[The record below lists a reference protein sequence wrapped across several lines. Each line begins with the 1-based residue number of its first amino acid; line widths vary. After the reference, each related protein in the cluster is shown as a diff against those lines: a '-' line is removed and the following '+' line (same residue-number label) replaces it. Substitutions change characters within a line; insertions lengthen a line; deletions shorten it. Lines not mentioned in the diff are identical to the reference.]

1 MSGVPL
7 WKYKWLIFLQKLGAV
22 LFFDAFL
29 LVFFYM
35 YTQLIFGETVSINL
49 TQILME
55 LDTIDFP
62 TLGAGSADI
71 SKPVADILAVWA
83 FVLVNVLGVTSML
96 ITLAKASPTNVSTF
110 STGQAGDDDAAAN
123 GQSLA
128 PHHTSPVETPS
139 VRRDETKTEETK
151 QAPAANGDDDET
163 NPSKTEQSR
172 G

>member
-62 TLGAGSADI
+62 TLGAGAADI

-96 ITLAKASPTNVSTF
+96 ITLAKAPPNVSTS
-110 STGQAGDDDAAAN
+110 STGQAGDDDAAAD
-123 GQSLA
+123 GQSPA

-139 VRRDETKTEETK
+139 VRRDETETEETK